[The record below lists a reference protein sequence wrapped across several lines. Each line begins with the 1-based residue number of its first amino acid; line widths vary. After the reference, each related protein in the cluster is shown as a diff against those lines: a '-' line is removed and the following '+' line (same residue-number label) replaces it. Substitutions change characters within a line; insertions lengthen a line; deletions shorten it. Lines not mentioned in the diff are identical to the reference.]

1 MEVPRGASRVSNVDV
16 DPASTHR
23 GRLSRSFHHGK
34 KHRFAAETAE
44 FFHFPRKRG
53 DTARRAYLDGAE
65 GGGVGGDGKG
75 GHDYVR
81 VRLVRDV

>member
-1 MEVPRGASRVSNVDV
+1 MRRGCRMSTWTPHRPTAVASRAPFITGKSN
-16 DPASTHR
+16 
-23 GRLSRSFHHGK
+23 RS
-34 KHRFAAETAE
+34 AAETAE